1 MIRFELRGLVGL
13 ATIDRPD
20 RRNALNGELCGALRD
35 HLGEHPELR
44 AVVITGAG
52 SAFCAGADLVTR
64 FAPTESSTHGPVDTF
79 RPASEWRLDAI
90 VAHPSPVI
98 AAV

>member
-1 MIRFELRGLVGL
+1 MIRFELRGFVGL

-64 FAPTESSTHGPVDTF
+64 FAPTGSTADGPGDTF
-79 RPASEWRLDAI
+79 RPAFEEMLDAI
-90 VAHPSPVI
+90 VEHPAPVI
-98 AAV
+98 A